1 MFLFLFFF
9 VDSDR
14 LLFIIGCF
22 KFFYLNSLFYL
33 RDDFSFLFS
42 LLLLGINHLSIIV
55 ASILLLDLIFII
67 LEGKLDELL
76 FDFLF

>member
-22 KFFYLNSLFYL
+22 KFLYLNSLLYL
-33 RDDFSFLFS
+33 RDDFSFLLS
-42 LLLLGINHLSIIV
+42 LLLGINHLSIIV

-76 FDFLF
+76 FDFFF

>member
-1 MFLFLFFF
+1 MFLFHFFF
-9 VDSDR
+9 VDRDR

-22 KFFYLNSLFYL
+22 KFFYLNSLL
-33 RDDFSFLFS
+33 NLCDDFSFLLS
-42 LLLLGINHLSIIV
+42 LLLGISHLSTIV
-55 ASILLLDLIFII
+55 ASVLLLNLIFII

>member
-22 KFFYLNSLFYL
+22 KFLYLNSLLYL
-33 RDDFSFLFS
+33 RDDFSFLLS
-42 LLLLGINHLSIIV
+42 LLLGIYHLSIIV

-67 LEGKLDELL
+67 LESKLDELL
-76 FDFLF
+76 FDFFF

>member
-9 VDSDR
+9 VDSDW

-22 KFFYLNSLFYL
+22 KFLYLNSLLYL
-33 RDDFSFLFS
+33 RDDLSFLLS
-42 LLLLGINHLSIIV
+42 LLLGINHLSIIV

-67 LEGKLDELL
+67 LESKLDELL
-76 FDFLF
+76 FDFFF

>member
-1 MFLFLFFF
+1 MFLFFF

-22 KFFYLNSLFYL
+22 KFLYLNSLLYL
-33 RDDFSFLFS
+33 RDDLSFLLS
-42 LLLLGINHLSIIV
+42 LLLGINHLSIIV

-67 LEGKLDELL
+67 LESKLDELL
-76 FDFLF
+76 FDFFF

>member
-22 KFFYLNSLFYL
+22 KFLYLNSLLYL
-33 RDDFSFLFS
+33 RDDLSFLLS
-42 LLLLGINHLSIIV
+42 LLLGINHLSIIV

-67 LEGKLDELL
+67 LESKLDELL
-76 FDFLF
+76 FDFFF